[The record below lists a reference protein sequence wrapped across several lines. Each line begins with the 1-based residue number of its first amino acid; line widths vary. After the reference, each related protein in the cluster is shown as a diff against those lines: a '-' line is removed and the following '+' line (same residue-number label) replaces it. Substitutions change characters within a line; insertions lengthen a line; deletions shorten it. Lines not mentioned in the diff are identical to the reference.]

1 MKFKACLLLSLLCP
15 ALTANATSLFQAV
28 EVSDAELANLRGRYV
43 LPDRILSF
51 GVTMSTVWHN
61 SAGDAIGAQV
71 NLQVNHQV
79 QANITVTPYYQSGN
93 GNPVNN
99 GNGQIIGGAGLNNVQ
114 GIAQSVRSAGDFNS
128 GLNDLSIDIHHGD
141 NAPPPNGGQNWSG
154 SQQFSNAAGTV
165 SISSANGGLQMAL
178 QANHQ
183 QGLAQQQIGD
193 GGVSQH
199 ANISGSF
206 NNVQNLAALNVA
218 MRDNPQGLQQA
229 QCAWDQLRAMRPIG
243 Y

>member
-1 MKFKACLLLSLLCP
+1 MKLKPCLLAALFCP
-15 ALTANATSLFQAV
+15 TLAANAANLFQAV
-28 EVSDAELANLRGRYV
+28 EVSDAELSNLRGRYV

-51 GVTMSTVWHN
+51 GVTMSTIWHN

-71 NLQVNHQV
+71 ALQVNHQV

-93 GNPVNN
+93 GNLVNN
-99 GNGQIIGGAGLNNVQ
+99 GNGQVIGGAGLNNVQ
-114 GIAQSVRSAGDFNS
+114 GIAQSVRSAGDFNT
-128 GLNDLSIDIHHGD
+128 GLNDLSIEIHHGD
-141 NAPPPNGGQNWSG
+141 NAPPSGGQNWNG
-154 SQQFSNAAGTV
+154 NQQFSNAAGTV
-165 SISSANGGLQMAL
+165 SISTANGGLQMAL

-183 QGLAQQQIGD
+183 QGLAQQQIGL

-206 NNVQNLAALNVA
+206 NDVQNLAALNVA
-218 MRDNPQGLQQA
+218 LRDNPQSLQQA
-229 QCAWDQLRAMRPIG
+229 QCAWDQLRAMHPTG